1 MSYIGS
7 PTPPVIANV
16 SDDSI
21 TPAKL
26 SPGHPNWDSSENVGI
41 GTSSPSTTHRLTLD
55 KPTNYGGIEFKQAGT
70 RVGQIIQDGIGNLF
84 VDANSNNGGGSLHL
98 RNYYSDSLVIDPS
111 GYVTKPNQPAF
122 YARGTGTQSWSGT
135 SSYQTLQLSTQE
147 TLGSR
152 STGYNTSTYAFTAP
166 IAGTYVFFGRMTQT
180 TTVTGPA
187 MFLLVNGVTA
197 AQEMSIGYSTAYM
210 TNGGFRLIQ
219 LAANDEVKLAVNN
232 YNNTSLTL
240 DLTRS
245 AFAGWLFG

>member
-70 RVGQIIQDGIGNLF
+70 RVGQIIQDGI
-84 VDANSNNGGGSLHL
+84 